1 MTTREWWSRS
11 RLELAASLS
20 LVMALAVGRL
30 VACDPKTEPTLGSE
44 THFLMSCDASCPKDS
59 SCYCGVCT
67 RACADASEC
76 SELDKNAVCA
86 MTAPRIA
93 EGRCLSTVQSSVC
106 EVNCLTDADC
116 ASLAGDF
123 TCQAGVCRVDARAS
137 ISDQSA
143 PAHCVDSKLASG
155 EVLILGDALIELTTF
170 VSRLEQNA
178 TAAHVLAEGEHF
190 RDQASA
196 MTSVLSQAGALSF
209 FEQYSDARQQGNARV
224 IVMDGGETDMLN
236 ADCAP
241 ELSYACPIIAA
252 TVAGYQK
259 LLKQFADDGV
269 EHLVYFFYPDPREN
283 DKLKSH
289 LDALRPLF
297 ENACG
302 QSPVAC
308 HWIDLKASFSGNASY
323 LGADGIVLSEA
334 GANVAADLVWQRM
347 QERCIVSPQ

>member
-137 ISDQSA
+137 ISDQSCIVGLA
-143 PAHCVDSKLASG
+143 WRTGMSLQAAAVVDLRFWP
-155 EVLILGDALIELTTF
+155 GDLLKC
-170 VSRLEQNA
+170 
-178 TAAHVLAEGEHF
+178 VLA
-190 RDQASA
+190 
-196 MTSVLSQAGALSF
+196 
-209 FEQYSDARQQGNARV
+209 
-224 IVMDGGETDMLN
+224 
-236 ADCAP
+236 
-241 ELSYACPIIAA
+241 AA
-252 TVAGYQK
+252 VA
-259 LLKQFADDGV
+259 AA
-269 EHLVYFFYPDPREN
+269 
-283 DKLKSH
+283 
-289 LDALRPLF
+289 ALRAFP
-297 ENACG
+297 
-302 QSPVAC
+302 
-308 HWIDLKASFSGNASY
+308 DL
-323 LGADGIVLSEA
+323 LRD
-334 GANVAADLVWQRM
+334 R
-347 QERCIVSPQ
+347 R